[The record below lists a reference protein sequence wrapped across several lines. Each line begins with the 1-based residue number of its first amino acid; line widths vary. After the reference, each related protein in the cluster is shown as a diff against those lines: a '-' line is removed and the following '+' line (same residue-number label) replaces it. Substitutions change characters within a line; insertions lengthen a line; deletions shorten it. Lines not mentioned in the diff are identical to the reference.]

1 MGKVTYQFPVADICG
16 KIGKHSE
23 VGFAHRGNTKYTVK
37 YGKRST
43 APSSDELKQRQKF
56 AAVVKATQARMQ
68 DPEQAMQDQL
78 AFAAQTKYKSLYRYV
93 FNQEW
98 AKA

>member
-1 MGKVTYQFPVADICG
+1 MARVIYEDPIKDICG
-16 KIGKHSE
+16 KIGKDSTM
-23 VGFAHRGNTKYTVK
+23 GFAHRGNTKYTVK
-37 YGKRST
+37 YGKRTT
-43 APSSDELKQRQKF
+43 AVTVDEQAQRTKF

-78 AFAAQTKYKSLYRYV
+78 AFAQQSKYKSLYKYV

>member
-1 MGKVTYQFPVADICG
+1 MARVSFEFPVKDVCG
-16 KIGKHSE
+16 KIGKDAAM
-23 VGFAHRGNTKYTVK
+23 GFAHRGNTKYTIK

-43 APSSDELKQRQKF
+43 PASDDEIAHREKF
-56 AAVVKATQARMQ
+56 ATVCKNTQARMQ
-68 DPEQAMQDQL
+68 DPVQAAQDQL
-78 AFAAQTKYKSLYRYV
+78 AFAAQTKYKTIYHYV

>member
-1 MGKVTYQFPVADICG
+1 MARVTYEYPIKDICG
-16 KIGKHSE
+16 KIGKDSTM
-23 VGFAHRGNTKYTVK
+23 GFAHRGETKYTVK
-37 YGKRST
+37 YGKRTT
-43 APSSDELKQRQKF
+43 AVTADEQAQREKF

-68 DPEQAMQDQL
+68 DPVQAAQDQL
-78 AFAAQTKYKSLYRYV
+78 AFAAQSKYKSLYKYV